1 MFDDDVLDAPAA
13 KRLQEPR
20 RNRNI
25 TEAASPEKTLQW
37 RALSPTDMWP
47 RQKVLLGAGSA
58 QETQVLTQDQVGI
71 TTFTWKNL

>member
-25 TEAASPEKTLQW
+25 TEAAS
-37 RALSPTDMWP
+37 
-47 RQKVLLGAGSA
+47 QKVLLGAGSS
-58 QETQVLTQDQVGI
+58 QETQVLTQDQAGI
-71 TTFTWKNL
+71 ITFTWKNI